1 MAGQFIKMNMAA
13 LTLLLGASGAYAPAS
28 AEPVVRD
35 ADAVASVIARKTGEE
50 VRFIDVSNWRFVD
63 LQQDLLTGDVL
74 RTNATGQ
81 LAILFADRTQIRLG
95 RNSALRVR
103 QMKPGSDA
111 VLELETG
118 TIWARAE
125 RGGPGV
131 EVVTPAATA
140 AIRGTDWTMTVKG
153 AETSLTVLEGLVE
166 LSNPQG
172 SVQVAQGEAAA
183 ATIGQAPRKVVIVDS
198 DDREQM
204 LFYLAPRNAFN
215 FMPASPLPVADMR
228 READRIAAIPA
239 DKRSTADLLV
249 LAETQLSLEGR
260 DEVMQTLAMLRARKL
275 SPAERARADLV
286 EAIIAAAEL
295 RYEEAD
301 RLFGSAG
308 ANLDGRRR
316 EIANYGRYYARS
328 LANPDRVEPLP
339 RQTSSPYGA
348 LLEAY
353 AAGFLK
359 DIRAA
364 IDVIKAAERRYPN
377 DPALPAYR
385 AQLALLLNDREQVR
399 EAIDRSLAL
408 DPSEPTAL
416 EARANYRAGVESD
429 LDGALA
435 DLEAAVKIAP
445 GSTTIWNAIGD
456 LQSVRG
462 DMRAAEAALK
472 KAIALDPL
480 DPVSHANLAILYLDQ
495 SRVEEAKREIDLAL
509 AADPTFDVALVA
521 RGRYHMQTGE
531 LDKAVDDLLAGTV
544 SNPSY
549 AQGQVL
555 LAAAHYEKGDRVP
568 SDQALDNADRLDDND
583 PVISSFR
590 TAVAIDD
597 YDSEGAIRNAQE
609 FLRRAK
615 ARGGNFGSLSANQ
628 DAGSTLNN
636 AFRLQGLNAWGE
648 YYGDAVFDPFAGSG
662 YVDQTV
668 RGSVNP
674 FANSYAHGGNVVTN
688 GQNSL
693 SYSSFIQGL
702 LLDPHMLSGRS
713 RSANLIRRPFF
724 EGALGGG
731 FTQGNGDTGYVAEGE
746 AQGFSNLPFPISFYG
761 NVEWETDFD
770 QRTGTFFGIPADLD
784 TEGRLLRGNGY
795 LTASPSPYD
804 RFVAYANHSGS
815 DSDLYDSIFGIPVA
829 SVKGSSEQTN
839 VGVGLSHTIG
849 FENVVN
855 AAVFYSELTAES
867 SDTLTDFPDLLTSKS
882 SQKTYVAAVSHSIGM
897 DDFTWRY
904 GVEGGWIDSY
914 AQGWDASVP
923 LVPDPDEE
931 AIYGRIYVDL
941 LHEITPDLKAE
952 YALFGTFLDGDD
964 DDVARLEPRV
974 GIAWAPSDRHWLRA
988 AYSRQSLYV
997 NTPTLS
1003 PVGVLGL
1010 QPNEI
1015 STGLDGYVDTVAMR
1029 WDAEWT
1035 EDFFTSVEFQHQD
1048 IEEPRIAIPL
1058 SAAPFSASE
1067 GRIDRG
1073 SLTANLLL
1081 GHGFGLSST
1090 IAYATSENEDPSSAT
1105 YGGPLPF
1112 VPDWAGQVALTWVN
1126 EANVSATLA
1135 ANYVGERDSDTGGTL
1150 DDYWTLDANL
1160 TWEPFDK
1167 RFALELAAFNLLDQ
1181 DFEVNTNTPGWGPT
1195 FTGSVKVRF

>member
-1 MAGQFIKMNMAA
+1 MSGDFIKRNVAA
-13 LTLLLGASGAYAPAS
+13 VTLLLGAGGAFVPAS
-28 AEPVVRD
+28 AEPVVRG

-95 RNSALRVR
+95 RNSSLRVR
-103 QMKPGSDA
+103 QMTPGSDA

-215 FMPASPLPVADMR
+215 FMPASTLPVADMR

-239 DKRSTADLLV
+239 EQRSTADLLV
-249 LAETQLSLEGR
+249 LAEVQLSLESR
-260 DEVMQTLAMLRARKL
+260 EDAKQTLAMLRTRTL

-308 ANLDGRRR
+308 AHLDQRRR
-316 EIANYGRYYARS
+316 DIADYGRYYARS
-328 LANPDRVEPLP
+328 LANPNRLEPQP
-339 RQTSSPYGA
+339 RRMSSPYGA
-348 LLEAY
+348 LMQAY

-364 IDVIKAAERRYPN
+364 IDVIKEAERRFPK

-429 LDGALA
+429 LDGALS
-435 DLEAAVKIAP
+435 DLEAALKVAP

-597 YDSEGAIRNAQE
+597 YDSEGAIRNAQQ

-674 FANSYAHGGNVVTN
+674 FANSYAHGGNVITN

-731 FTQGNGDTGYVAEGE
+731 FTQANGDTGYVAEGE

-770 QRTGTFFGIPADLD
+770 QRLGTLFGFPADLD

-795 LTASPSPYD
+795 LTASPSPSD

-815 DSDLYDSIFGIPVA
+815 DSDLYASIFGFPVA
-829 SVKGSSEQTN
+829 SVKDSSEQTN
-839 VGVGLSHTIG
+839 VGVGWSHTIG

-855 AAVFYSELTAES
+855 AAVFYSAQDADSFNTFSGITA
-867 SDTLTDFPDLLTSKS
+867 KS
-882 SQKTYVAAVSHSIGM
+882 SQETYVAAVSHSIGM
-897 DDFTWRY
+897 DDLTWRY
-904 GVEGGWIDSY
+904 GVEGGWIDTR
-914 AQGWDASVP
+914 AQAWSGGAPAVR
-923 LVPDPDEE
+923 DPDEN
-931 AIYGRIYVDL
+931 ATYGRVYVDL

-952 YALFGTFLDGDD
+952 YALFGTFLDGED

-1015 STGLDGYVDTVAMR
+1015 STGLDGYVDTVALR

-1035 EDFFTSVEFQHQD
+1035 QDFFTSAEFQHQD
-1048 IEEPRIAIPL
+1048 IEEPRIAIPF

-1181 DFEVNTNTPGWGPT
+1181 DFEVNSGIPGWGPT

>member
-1 MAGQFIKMNMAA
+1 MSGDFIKRNVAA
-13 LTLLLGASGAYAPAS
+13 VTLLLGAGGAFAPAS
-28 AEPVVRD
+28 AEPVVRG

-74 RTNATGQ
+74 RTNSTGQ

-95 RNSALRVR
+95 RNSSLRVR
-103 QMKPGSDA
+103 QMTPGSDA

-183 ATIGQAPRKVVIVDS
+183 ATIGQAPRKIVIVDS

-215 FMPASPLPVADMR
+215 FMPASTLPVADMR

-239 DKRSTADLLV
+239 EQRSTADLLV
-249 LAETQLSLEGR
+249 LAEVQLSLESR
-260 DEVMQTLAMLRARKL
+260 EDAKQTLAMLRARTL
-275 SPAERARADLV
+275 SLAERARADLV

-308 ANLDGRRR
+308 AHLDQRRR
-316 EIANYGRYYARS
+316 DIADYGRYYARS
-328 LANPDRVEPLP
+328 LANPNRLEPQP
-339 RQTSSPYGA
+339 RRMSSPYGA
-348 LLEAY
+348 LMQAY

-364 IDVIKAAERRYPN
+364 IDVIKEAERRFPK

-435 DLEAAVKIAP
+435 DLEAALKIAP

-472 KAIALDPL
+472 KAIALDPM

-568 SDQALDNADRLDDND
+568 AEQALDNADRLDDND

-615 ARGGNFGSLSANQ
+615 ARGGHFGSLSANQ

-662 YVDQTV
+662 YIDQTV

-674 FANSYAHGGNVVTN
+674 FANSYAHGGNVITN

-770 QRTGTFFGIPADLD
+770 QRTGAGGFFDLD
-784 TEGRLLRGNGY
+784 TEDRLLRGNGY
-795 LTASPSPYD
+795 VTASPGPYD
-804 RFVAYANHSGS
+804 RLVAYANHSGS
-815 DSDLYDSIFGIPVA
+815 DSDLLVTAFG
-829 SVKGSSEQTN
+829 GSAAQRNEADQTN
-839 VGVGLSHTIG
+839 IGVGLSHTIG
-849 FENVVN
+849 LENVVN
-855 AAVFYSELTAES
+855 AALFYSELSADSFGPGTA
-867 SDTLTDFPDLLTSKS
+867 DTAKS
-882 SQKTYVAAVSHSIGM
+882 SQKTYVAAVSHSIGA
-897 DDFTWRY
+897 DDLTWRY
-904 GVEGGWIDSY
+904 GVEGGWIDTY
-914 AQGWDASVP
+914 AQAWDSTGP
-923 LVPDPDEE
+923 LIADPDEN
-931 AIYGRIYVDL
+931 ATYGRVYVDL

-1015 STGLDGYVDTVAMR
+1015 STGLDGYVDTVALR

-1035 EDFFTSVEFQHQD
+1035 QDFFTSAEFQHQD

-1058 SAAPFSASE
+1058 SAAQFSATE

-1135 ANYVGERDSDTGGTL
+1135 ANYVGERDSDTGDAL

-1181 DFEVNTNTPGWGPT
+1181 DFEVNSGIPGWGPT

>member
-1 MAGQFIKMNMAA
+1 MA
-13 LTLLLGASGAYAPAS
+13 LLVGASWPCLPAW
-28 AEPVVRD
+28 AEPVVR
-35 ADAVASVIARKTGEE
+35 AAEPVASVIARKTGEE

-95 RNSALRVR
+95 RNSSLRVR
-103 QMKPGSDA
+103 QMAPGSDA
-111 VLELETG
+111 ILELEAG
-118 TIWARAE
+118 TLWARAE

-172 SVQVAQGEAAA
+172 SVQVAEGEAAA
-183 ATIGQAPRKVVIVDS
+183 ATIGQAPRKIVIVDS

-228 READRIAAIPA
+228 SQADRIAAIPP
-239 DKRSTADLLV
+239 DRRSTDDLLV
-249 LAETQLSLEGR
+249 LSETQLSLEGR
-260 DEVMQTLAMLRARKL
+260 EAAKETLALVRARSL
-275 SPAERARADLV
+275 SKAEQARADLV
-286 EAIIAAAEL
+286 EAIIAAAEM
-295 RYEEAD
+295 RYDEAE
-301 RLFGSAG
+301 RLFERA
-308 ANLDGRRR
+308 GRRLDAR
-316 EIANYGRYYARS
+316 RRDVAQYGRYYARS
-328 LANPDRVEPLP
+328 LANPNRSEPQP
-339 RQTSSPYGA
+339 DPASSPYGA
-348 LLEAY
+348 LLQAY

-364 IDVIKAAERRYPN
+364 IDVIKEAERRYPDN
-377 DPALPAYR
+377 PALPAYR
-385 AQLALLLNDREQVR
+385 AQLALLLNDRDQVR
-399 EAIDRSLAL
+399 EAIDRSLSL

-416 EARANYRAGVESD
+416 EARANYRGGFESD

-435 DLEAAVKIAP
+435 DLQAAVKIAP
-445 GSTTIWNAIGD
+445 GSTSMWNAIGEV
-456 LQSVRG
+456 QSARG

-472 KAIALDPL
+472 RAIALDPQ
-480 DPVSHANLAILYLDQ
+480 DPVSHGNLAILYLDQ
-495 SRVEEAKREIDLAL
+495 SRVEEARRELELAL
-509 AADPTFDVALVA
+509 AADPTYDIALVA

-544 SNPSY
+544 SNPAY
-549 AQGQVL
+549 AQGQIL

-568 SDQALDNADRLDDND
+568 AEQALDNAERLDDND

-615 ARGGNFGSLSANQ
+615 ARGGHFGSLSANQ

-648 YYGDAVFDPFAGSG
+648 YYGDAVFDPFAGSA
-662 YVDQTV
+662 YIDQTV
-668 RGSVNP
+668 RGSANP
-674 FANSYAHGGNVVTN
+674 FANSYAHGGNIVTN

-713 RSANLIRRPFF
+713 RSANLIRRPFL
-724 EGALGGG
+724 EGSLGGA

-746 AQGFSNLPFPISFYG
+746 VQGFSNLPIPASFYG
-761 NVEWETDFD
+761 NFEWETDFD
-770 QRTGTFFGIPADLD
+770 QRAAGGGTVDLD
-784 TEGRLLRGNGY
+784 TEERLLRGNGY
-795 LTASPSPYD
+795 VTASPSPND
-804 RFVAYANHSGS
+804 RIVAYGNYANS
-815 DSDLYDSIFGIPVA
+815 DADLYATVLGGGSA
-829 SVKGSSEQTN
+829 SLRNQSEQTN
-839 VGVGLSHTIG
+839 LGLGLSHTIG

-855 AAVFYSELTAES
+855 AAVFYSELTADS
-867 SDTLTDFPDLLTSKS
+867 YDTLTIPRVPMTSES
-882 SQKTYVAAVSHSIGM
+882 AQKTYVAAVSHSIGM
-897 DDFTWRY
+897 DDLTWRY
-904 GVEGGWIDSY
+904 GVEGGFIETYSQ
-914 AQGWDASVP
+914 AFILGLPTIA
-923 LVPDPDEE
+923 DPDEE
-931 AIYGRIYVDL
+931 AIYGRVYVDL

-988 AYSRQSLYV
+988 AYSRQSLSV
-997 NTPTLS
+997 TTPTLS

-1010 QPNEI
+1010 QPNEV
-1015 STGLDGYVDTVAMR
+1015 STGLGGYVDTIALR

-1035 EDFFTSVEFQHQD
+1035 QDFFTSAEFQHQE

-1090 IAYATSENEDPSSAT
+1090 LAYATSENEDPTSAT

-1135 ANYVGERDSDTGGTL
+1135 ANYVGERDSDTGAAL
-1150 DDYWTLDANL
+1150 EDYWTLDANL

-1167 RFALELAAFNLLDQ
+1167 RLALELAAFNLLDEE
-1181 DFEVNTNTPGWGPT
+1181 FEVNSGVPGWGPT
-1195 FTGSVKVRF
+1195 YTGSLKVRF

>member
-1 MAGQFIKMNMAA
+1 MSGDFIKINLAA
-13 LTLLLGASGAYAPAS
+13 VTLLLGAGGAFAPAS
-28 AEPVVRD
+28 AEPVARET
-35 ADAVASVIARKTGEE
+35 DAVASVIARKTGEE

-95 RNSALRVR
+95 RNSSLRVR

-111 VLELETG
+111 VLELEAG

-215 FMPASPLPVADMR
+215 FMPASTLPVADMR

-239 DKRSTADLLV
+239 DQRSTADLLV
-249 LAETQLSLEGR
+249 LAEVQLSLESR
-260 DEVMQTLAMLRARKL
+260 EDAKKTLAMLRARTL
-275 SPAERARADLV
+275 SPTERARADLV

-308 ANLDGRRR
+308 AHLDQRRR
-316 EIANYGRYYARS
+316 DIADYGRYYARS
-328 LANPDRVEPLP
+328 LANPNRLEPQP
-339 RQTSSPYGA
+339 RRMSSPYGA
-348 LLEAY
+348 LMQAY

-364 IDVIKAAERRYPN
+364 IDVIKEAERRFPK

-399 EAIDRSLAL
+399 EAIDKSLAL

-435 DLEAAVKIAP
+435 DLEAALKVAP
-445 GSTTIWNAIGD
+445 GSTSIWNAIGD
-456 LQSVRG
+456 LHSARG

-472 KAIALDPL
+472 KAIALDPM
-480 DPVSHANLAILYLDQ
+480 DPVSYANLALLYLDQ
-495 SRVEEAKREIDLAL
+495 SRVEEAKHEIDLAL

-549 AQGQVL
+549 AQGQGL
-555 LAAAHYEKGDRVP
+555 LAAAHFEKGDRVP
-568 SDQALDNADRLDDND
+568 AEQALDNADRLDDND

-590 TAVAIDD
+590 AAVAIDD

-615 ARGGNFGSLSANQ
+615 ARGGHFGSLSANQ

-648 YYGDAVFDPFAGSG
+648 YYGDAVFDPFAGSA
-662 YVDQTV
+662 YIDQTV
-668 RGSVNP
+668 RGSANP
-674 FANSYAHGGNVVTN
+674 FANSYVHGGNVVTN

-731 FTQGNGDTGYVAEGE
+731 FTQANGDTGYLAEGE

-770 QRTGTFFGIPADLD
+770 QRTGAGGTLDLD
-784 TEGRLLRGNGY
+784 TEERLLRGNGY
-795 LTASPSPYD
+795 VAASPSPYD

-815 DSDLYDSIFGIPVA
+815 DSDLFA
-829 SVKGSSEQTN
+829 SALGGGGTATLKNEADQTN
-839 VGVGLSHTIG
+839 IGVGLSHTIG

-855 AAVFYSELTAES
+855 AALFYSDLSADS
-867 SDTLTDFPDLLTSKS
+867 FDTLTLSPLPLTSES
-882 SQKTYVAAVSHSIGM
+882 SQKAYVAAISHSVGM
-897 DDFTWRY
+897 DDLTWRY
-904 GVEGGWIDSY
+904 GVEGGRIETYSQSWLL
-914 AQGWDASVP
+914 GVP
-923 LVPDPDEE
+923 TTADPDEN
-931 AIYGRIYVDL
+931 ATYGRVYVDL

-974 GIAWAPSDRHWLRA
+974 GIAWAPSDQHWLRA
-988 AYSRQSLYV
+988 AYSRQSLSV

-1015 STGLDGYVDTVAMR
+1015 STGLDGYVDTVALR

-1035 EDFFTSVEFQHQD
+1035 QDFFTSAEFQHQD
-1048 IEEPRIAIPL
+1048 IEEPLIAIPF

-1073 SLTANLLL
+1073 SVTANLLI

-1090 IAYATSENEDPSSAT
+1090 IAYAISENEDPTSPT

-1135 ANYVGERDSDTGGTL
+1135 ANYVGERDTETGDAL

-1167 RFALELAAFNLLDQ
+1167 RFALELAGYNLLDQ

>member
-1 MAGQFIKMNMAA
+1 MRAA
-13 LTLLLGASGAYAPAS
+13 DS
-28 AEPVVRD
+28 
-35 ADAVASVIARKTGEE
+35 VASVIARKVGEE
-50 VRFIDVSNWRFVD
+50 VRFIDVSSWRFVD

-95 RNSALRVR
+95 RNSSLRVR
-103 QMKPGSDA
+103 QMTPGSDA

-118 TIWARAE
+118 SLWARAE

-183 ATIGQAPRKVVIVDS
+183 ATIGQAPRKIVIVDS

-228 READRIAAIPA
+228 RQADRIAAIPT
-239 DKRSTADLLV
+239 DQRSTDDLLV

-260 DEVMQTLAMLRARKL
+260 EAAKETLALIRARSL
-275 SPAERARADLV
+275 SEAERARADLI
-286 EAIIAAAEL
+286 EAIIAAAEM
-295 RYEEAD
+295 RYDEAEK
-301 RLFGSAG
+301 LFERA
-308 ANLDGRRR
+308 GRRLDAR
-316 EIANYGRYYARS
+316 RRDVASYGRYYARS
-328 LANPDRVEPLP
+328 LANPNRAEPQP
-339 RQTSSPYGA
+339 RPASSPYGA
-348 LLEAY
+348 LLQAY

-364 IDVIKAAERRYPN
+364 IDVIKEAERRYPD

-385 AQLALLLNDREQVR
+385 AQLALLLNDRDQVR
-399 EAIDRSLAL
+399 EAIDRSLSL

-416 EARANYRAGVESD
+416 EARANYRGGFESD

-435 DLEAAVKIAP
+435 DLQAAVKIAP
-445 GSTTIWNAIGD
+445 GSTSMWNAIGEI
-456 LQSVRG
+456 QSARG

-472 KAIALDPL
+472 KAIALDPQ
-480 DPVSHANLAILYLDQ
+480 DPVSHGNLAILYLDQ
-495 SRVEEAKREIDLAL
+495 SRVEEARRELELAL
-509 AADPTFDVALVA
+509 AADPTFDIALVA

-544 SNPSY
+544 SNPAY
-549 AQGQVL
+549 AQGQIL

-568 SDQALDNADRLDDND
+568 AEQALDNAERLDDND

-648 YYGDAVFDPFAGSG
+648 YYGDAVFSPFAGSG
-662 YVDQTV
+662 YIDQTV
-668 RGSVNP
+668 RGSANP
-674 FANSYAHGGNVVTN
+674 FANSYAHGGNIVTN

-702 LLDPHMLSGRS
+702 LLDPHMISGRS
-713 RSANLIRRPFF
+713 RSANLIRRPFL
-724 EGALGGG
+724 EGSLGGG

-746 AQGFSNLPFPISFYG
+746 VQGFSNLPIPASFYG
-761 NVEWETDFD
+761 NFEWETDFD
-770 QRTGTFFGIPADLD
+770 QRAAGGGTVDLD
-784 TEGRLLRGNGY
+784 TEEQLLRGNGY
-795 LTASPSPYD
+795 VTASPSPAD
-804 RFVAYANHSGS
+804 RIVAYGNYANS
-815 DSDLYDSIFGIPVA
+815 DADLYATALGGGSA
-829 SVKGSSEQTN
+829 SLKNQSEQTN
-839 VGVGLSHTIG
+839 LGLGLSHTIG

-855 AAVFYSELTAES
+855 AAVFYSELTADS
-867 SDTLTDFPDLLTSKS
+867 YDTLTIPGVPMTSES
-882 SQKTYVAAVSHSIGM
+882 AQKTYVAAVSHSIGM
-897 DDFTWRY
+897 DDLTWRY
-904 GVEGGWIDSY
+904 GVEGGFVETYSQALILGLPTI
-914 AQGWDASVP
+914 A
-923 LVPDPDEE
+923 DPDES
-931 AIYGRIYVDL
+931 ATYGRVYVDL

-974 GIAWAPSDRHWLRA
+974 GVAWAPSDQHWLRA

-1015 STGLDGYVDTVAMR
+1015 STGLDGYVDTVALR

-1035 EDFFTSVEFQHQD
+1035 QDFFTSAEFQHQE

-1073 SLTANLLL
+1073 SLTANLLI

-1090 IAYATSENEDPSSAT
+1090 LAYSTSENEDPTSPT

-1135 ANYVGERDSDTGGTL
+1135 ANYVGERDSDTGGEL

-1167 RFALELAAFNLLDQ
+1167 RFALELAAFNLLDE
-1181 DFEVNTNTPGWGPT
+1181 DFEVKSGVPGWGPT
-1195 FTGSVKVRF
+1195 YTGSLKVRF

>member
-1 MAGQFIKMNMAA
+1 MV
-13 LTLLLGASGAYAPAS
+13 LLVGASWPCLPAR
-28 AEPVVRD
+28 AEPVARA
-35 ADAVASVIARKTGEE
+35 ADSVASVIARKVGEE
-50 VRFIDVSNWRFVD
+50 VRFIDVSSWRFVD

-95 RNSALRVR
+95 RNSSLRVR
-103 QMKPGSDA
+103 QMTPGSDA

-118 TIWARAE
+118 TLWARAE

-172 SVQVAQGEAAA
+172 SVQVAEGEAAA
-183 ATIGQAPRKVVIVDS
+183 ATIGQAPRKIVIVDS

-228 READRIAAIPA
+228 RQADRIAAIPP
-239 DKRSTADLLV
+239 DRRSTDDLLV

-260 DEVMQTLAMLRARKL
+260 EAAKETLALVRARSL
-275 SPAERARADLV
+275 SEAERARADLV
-286 EAIIAAAEL
+286 DAIIAAAEM
-295 RYEEAD
+295 RYDEAEK
-301 RLFGSAG
+301 LFERA
-308 ANLDGRRR
+308 GRRLDAR
-316 EIANYGRYYARS
+316 RRDVASYGRYYARS
-328 LANPDRVEPLP
+328 LANPNRAEPQP
-339 RQTSSPYGA
+339 RPASSPYGA
-348 LLEAY
+348 LLQAY

-364 IDVIKAAERRYPN
+364 IDVIKEAERRHPD

-385 AQLALLLNDREQVR
+385 AQLALLLNDRDQVR
-399 EAIDRSLAL
+399 EAIDRSLSL

-416 EARANYRAGVESD
+416 EARANYRAGFESD

-435 DLEAAVKIAP
+435 DLQAAVKIAP
-445 GSTTIWNAIGD
+445 GSTSMWNAIGEV
-456 LQSVRG
+456 QSARG

-472 KAIALDPL
+472 RAIALDPQ
-480 DPVSHANLAILYLDQ
+480 DPVSHGNLAILYLDQ
-495 SRVEEAKREIDLAL
+495 SRVEEARRELELAL
-509 AADPTFDVALVA
+509 AADPTFDIALVA

-544 SNPSY
+544 SNPAY
-549 AQGQVL
+549 AQGQIL

-568 SDQALDNADRLDDND
+568 AEQALDNAERLDDND

-648 YYGDAVFDPFAGSG
+648 YYGDAVFDPFAGSA
-662 YVDQTV
+662 YIDQTV
-668 RGSVNP
+668 RGSANP
-674 FANSYAHGGNVVTN
+674 FANSYAHGGNIVTN

-713 RSANLIRRPFF
+713 RSANLIRRPFL
-724 EGALGGG
+724 EGSFGGG
-731 FTQGNGDTGYVAEGE
+731 FTQANGDTGYVAEGE
-746 AQGFSNLPFPISFYG
+746 VQGFSNLPIPASFYG

-770 QRTGTFFGIPADLD
+770 QRAAGGGTVDLD
-784 TEGRLLRGNGY
+784 TEERLLRGNGY
-795 LTASPSPYD
+795 VTASPSPND
-804 RFVAYANHSGS
+804 RIVAYGNYANS
-815 DSDLYDSIFGIPVA
+815 DADLYATVLGGGSA
-829 SVKGSSEQTN
+829 SLKNQSEQTN
-839 VGVGLSHTIG
+839 LGLGLSHTIG

-855 AAVFYSELTAES
+855 AAVFYSELTADS
-867 SDTLTDFPDLLTSKS
+867 YDTLTIPGVPMTSES
-882 SQKTYVAAVSHSIGM
+882 AQKTYVAAVSHSIGM
-897 DDFTWRY
+897 DDLTWRY
-904 GVEGGWIDSY
+904 GVEGGFIETYSQ
-914 AQGWDASVP
+914 ALILGLPTIA
-923 LVPDPDEE
+923 DPDES
-931 AIYGRIYVDL
+931 ATYGRVYVDL

-974 GIAWAPSDRHWLRA
+974 GVAWAPSDQHWLRA

-1015 STGLDGYVDTVAMR
+1015 STELDGYVDTVALR

-1035 EDFFTSVEFQHQD
+1035 QDFFTSAEFQHQE

-1073 SLTANLLL
+1073 SLTANLLI

-1090 IAYATSENEDPSSAT
+1090 LAYSTSENEDPTSAT

-1135 ANYVGERDSDTGGTL
+1135 ANYVGERDSESGDTL

-1167 RFALELAAFNLLDQ
+1167 RFALELAAFNLLDE
-1181 DFEVNTNTPGWGPT
+1181 DFEVNSGVPGWGPT
-1195 FTGSVKVRF
+1195 YTGSLKVRF

>member
-1 MAGQFIKMNMAA
+1 MRAA
-13 LTLLLGASGAYAPAS
+13 DS
-28 AEPVVRD
+28 
-35 ADAVASVIARKTGEE
+35 VASVIARKVGEE
-50 VRFIDVSNWRFVD
+50 VRFIDVSSWRFVD

-95 RNSALRVR
+95 RNSSLRVR
-103 QMKPGSDA
+103 QMTPGSDA

-118 TIWARAE
+118 SLWARAE

-183 ATIGQAPRKVVIVDS
+183 ATIGQAPRKIVIVDS

-228 READRIAAIPA
+228 RQADRIAAIPT
-239 DKRSTADLLV
+239 DQRSTDDLLV

-260 DEVMQTLAMLRARKL
+260 EAAKETLAVVRARSL
-275 SPAERARADLV
+275 SEAERARADLV
-286 EAIIAAAEL
+286 EAIIAAAEM
-295 RYEEAD
+295 RYDEAEK
-301 RLFGSAG
+301 LFERA
-308 ANLDGRRR
+308 GRRLDAR
-316 EIANYGRYYARS
+316 RRDVASYGRYYARS
-328 LANPDRVEPLP
+328 LANPNRAEPQP
-339 RQTSSPYGA
+339 RPASSPYGA
-348 LLEAY
+348 LLQAY

-364 IDVIKAAERRYPN
+364 IDVIKEAERRYPD

-385 AQLALLLNDREQVR
+385 AQLALLLNDRDQVR
-399 EAIDRSLAL
+399 EAIDRSLSL

-416 EARANYRAGVESD
+416 EARANYRGGFESD

-435 DLEAAVKIAP
+435 DLQAAVKIAP
-445 GSTTIWNAIGD
+445 GSTSMWNAIGEI
-456 LQSVRG
+456 QSARG

-472 KAIALDPL
+472 KAIALDPQ
-480 DPVSHANLAILYLDQ
+480 DPVSHGNLAILYLDQ
-495 SRVEEAKREIDLAL
+495 SRVEEARRELELAL
-509 AADPTFDVALVA
+509 AADPTFDIALVA

-544 SNPSY
+544 SNPAY
-549 AQGQVL
+549 AQGQIL

-568 SDQALDNADRLDDND
+568 AEQALDNAERLDDND

-648 YYGDAVFDPFAGSG
+648 YYGDAVFSPFAGSG
-662 YVDQTV
+662 YIDQTV
-668 RGSVNP
+668 RGSANP
-674 FANSYAHGGNVVTN
+674 FANSYAHGGNIVTN

-713 RSANLIRRPFF
+713 RSANLIRRPFL
-724 EGALGGG
+724 EGSLGGG

-746 AQGFSNLPFPISFYG
+746 VQGFSNLPIPASFYG
-761 NVEWETDFD
+761 NFEWETDFD
-770 QRTGTFFGIPADLD
+770 QRAAGGGTVDLD
-784 TEGRLLRGNGY
+784 TEEQLLRGNGY
-795 LTASPSPYD
+795 VTASPSPAD
-804 RFVAYANHSGS
+804 RIVAYGNYANS
-815 DSDLYDSIFGIPVA
+815 DADLYATALGGGSA
-829 SVKGSSEQTN
+829 SLKNQSEQTN
-839 VGVGLSHTIG
+839 LGLGLSHTIG

-855 AAVFYSELTAES
+855 AAVFYSELTADS
-867 SDTLTDFPDLLTSKS
+867 YDTLTIPGVPMTSES
-882 SQKTYVAAVSHSIGM
+882 AQKTYVAAVSHSIGM
-897 DDFTWRY
+897 DDLTWRY
-904 GVEGGWIDSY
+904 GVEGGFVETYSQALILGLPTI
-914 AQGWDASVP
+914 A
-923 LVPDPDEE
+923 DPDES
-931 AIYGRIYVDL
+931 ATYGRVYVDL

-974 GIAWAPSDRHWLRA
+974 GVAWAPSDQHWLRA
-988 AYSRQSLYV
+988 AYSRQSLFV

-1015 STGLDGYVDTVAMR
+1015 STGLDGYVDTVALR

-1035 EDFFTSVEFQHQD
+1035 QDFFTSAEFQHQE

-1073 SLTANLLL
+1073 SLTANLLI

-1090 IAYATSENEDPSSAT
+1090 LAYSTSENEDPTSPT

-1135 ANYVGERDSDTGGTL
+1135 ANYVGERDSEAGDRL
-1150 DDYWTLDANL
+1150 DDYWTLDAKL
-1160 TWEPFDK
+1160 IWEPFDK
-1167 RFALELAAFNLLDQ
+1167 RFALELAAFNLLDE
-1181 DFEVNTNTPGWGPT
+1181 DFEVKSGVPGWGPT
-1195 FTGSVKVRF
+1195 YTGSLKVRF

>member
-1 MAGQFIKMNMAA
+1 MV
-13 LTLLLGASGAYAPAS
+13 LLVGASWPCLPAR
-28 AEPVVRD
+28 AEPVVRA
-35 ADAVASVIARKTGEE
+35 ADSVASVIARKTGEE
-50 VRFIDVSNWRFVD
+50 VRFIDVSSWRFVD

-95 RNSALRVR
+95 RNSSLRVR
-103 QMKPGSDA
+103 QMTPGSDA

-118 TIWARAE
+118 TLWARAE

-172 SVQVAQGEAAA
+172 SVQVAEGEAAA
-183 ATIGQAPRKVVIVDS
+183 ATIGQAPRKIVIVDS

-228 READRIAAIPA
+228 RQTDRIAAIPP
-239 DKRSTADLLV
+239 DRRSTDDLLV

-260 DEVMQTLAMLRARKL
+260 EAAKETLALVRARSL
-275 SPAERARADLV
+275 SEAERARADLV
-286 EAIIAAAEL
+286 EAIIAAAEM
-295 RYEEAD
+295 RYDEAEKLFERASR
-301 RLFGSAG
+301 RLDA
-308 ANLDGRRR
+308 RRR
-316 EIANYGRYYARS
+316 DVAEYGRYYARS
-328 LANPDRVEPLP
+328 LANPNRSEPQP
-339 RQTSSPYGA
+339 RPASSPYGA
-348 LLEAY
+348 LLQAY

-364 IDVIKAAERRYPN
+364 IDVIKEAERRHPD

-385 AQLALLLNDREQVR
+385 AQLALLLNDRDQVR
-399 EAIDRSLAL
+399 EAIDRSLSL

-416 EARANYRAGVESD
+416 EARANYRGGFESD

-435 DLEAAVKIAP
+435 DLQAAVKIAP
-445 GSTTIWNAIGD
+445 GSTSMWNAIGEV
-456 LQSVRG
+456 QSARG
-462 DMRAAEAALK
+462 DMRAAESALK
-472 KAIALDPL
+472 RAIALDPQ
-480 DPVSHANLAILYLDQ
+480 DPVSHGNLAILYLDQ
-495 SRVEEAKREIDLAL
+495 SRVEEARRELELAL
-509 AADPTFDVALVA
+509 AADPTFDIALVA

-544 SNPSY
+544 SNPAY
-549 AQGQVL
+549 AQGQIL

-568 SDQALDNADRLDDND
+568 AEQALDNAERLDDND

-648 YYGDAVFDPFAGSG
+648 YYGDAVFDPFAGSA
-662 YVDQTV
+662 YIDQTV
-668 RGSVNP
+668 RGSANP
-674 FANSYAHGGNVVTN
+674 FANGYAHGGNVVTN

-746 AQGFSNLPFPISFYG
+746 AQGFSNLPFPVSFYG

-770 QRTGTFFGIPADLD
+770 QRPGTLFGFPADLD

-795 LTASPSPYD
+795 VTASPSPYD

-815 DSDLYDSIFGIPVA
+815 NSDLYGSIFGVPVV

-855 AAVFYSELTAES
+855 AAVFYSELTADS
-867 SDTLTDFPDLLTSKS
+867 SDTLSDFPDLLTSKS
-882 SQKTYVAAVSHSIGM
+882 SQKTYVAALSHSVGM
-897 DDFTWRY
+897 DDLTWRY

-923 LVPDPDEE
+923 IVADPDER
-931 AIYGRIYVDL
+931 ATYGRVYVDL

-964 DDVARLEPRV
+964 DDVARFEPRV
-974 GIAWAPSDRHWLRA
+974 GVAWAPSDQHWLRA

-1015 STGLDGYVDTVAMR
+1015 STGLDGYVDTVALR

-1035 EDFFTSVEFQHQD
+1035 QDFFTSAEFQHQE

-1073 SLTANLLL
+1073 SLTANLLI

-1090 IAYATSENEDPSSAT
+1090 LAYSTSENEDPTSAT

-1135 ANYVGERDSDTGGTL
+1135 ANYVGERDSESGDTL

-1167 RFALELAAFNLLDQ
+1167 RFALELAAFNLLDE
-1181 DFEVNTNTPGWGPT
+1181 DFEVNSGVPGWGPT
-1195 FTGSVKVRF
+1195 YTGSLKVRF

>member
-1 MAGQFIKMNMAA
+1 MRG
-13 LTLLLGASGAYAPAS
+13 
-28 AEPVVRD
+28 
-35 ADAVASVIARKTGEE
+35 ADAVASVIARKVGEE

-63 LQQDLLTGDVL
+63 LKQDLVTGDVL

-81 LAILFADRTQIRLG
+81 LAILFSDRTQIRLG
-95 RNSALRVR
+95 RNSSLRVR
-103 QMKPGSDA
+103 QMTPGSDA

-118 TIWARAE
+118 TLWARAE

-172 SVQVAQGEAAA
+172 SVEVAQGEAAA
-183 ATIGQAPRKVVIVDS
+183 ATIGQAPRKIVIVDS

-215 FMPASPLPVADMR
+215 FMPASPLSVAEMR
-228 READRIAAIPA
+228 RQADRIAAIAPER
-239 DKRSTADLLV
+239 RSTDDLLV

-260 DEVMQTLAMLRARKL
+260 DAAKATLALVRSRQM
-275 SPAERARADLV
+275 SEAERARADLV
-286 EAIIAAAEL
+286 EAIIAAAEM
-295 RYEEAD
+295 RYDEAEK
-301 RLFGSAG
+301 LFERA
-308 ANLDGRRR
+308 GRRLDAR
-316 EIANYGRYYARS
+316 RRDVAAYGRYYARS
-328 LANPDRVEPLP
+328 LADPTRIEPRP
-339 RQTSSPYGA
+339 ARTSSPYGA
-348 LLEAY
+348 LLQAY
-353 AAGFLK
+353 AAGFLE

-364 IDVIKAAERRYPN
+364 IDVIKEAERRFPE

-385 AQLALLLNDREQVR
+385 AQLALLLNDRDQVR
-399 EAIDRSLAL
+399 EAIDRSLSL

-416 EARANYRAGVESD
+416 EARANYRGGFESD
-429 LDGALA
+429 LDGALV

-445 GSTTIWNAIGD
+445 GSTSMWNAIGD
-456 LQSVRG
+456 VQSARG

-472 KAIALDPL
+472 RAIALDPQ
-480 DPVSHANLAILYLDQ
+480 DPVSHGNLAILYLDQ
-495 SRVEEAKREIDLAL
+495 SRVEEARRELELAL
-509 AADPTFDVALVA
+509 AADPSFDIALVA

-544 SNPSY
+544 SNPAY
-549 AQGQVL
+549 AQGQIL

-568 SDQALDNADRLDDND
+568 ADQALDNAERLDAND

-648 YYGDAVFDPFAGSG
+648 YYGDAVFSPFAGSG
-662 YVDQTV
+662 YIDQTV
-668 RGSVNP
+668 RGSANP

-688 GQNSL
+688 TQNSL

-702 LLDPHMLSGRS
+702 LLDPHMLAGRS
-713 RSANLIRRPFF
+713 RSANLIRRPFL

-731 FTQGNGDTGYVAEGE
+731 FTQANGDTGYVAEGE
-746 AQGFSNLPFPISFYG
+746 VQGFSNLPFPISFYG

-770 QRTGTFFGIPADLD
+770 QRAAGGGTVDLD
-784 TEGRLLRGNGY
+784 TEERLLRGNGY
-795 LTASPSPYD
+795 VTASPSPHD
-804 RFVAYANHSGS
+804 RIVAYGNYANS
-815 DSDLYDSIFGIPVA
+815 DSDLYAAALGG
-829 SVKGSSEQTN
+829 GSAALKNDNRQTN
-839 VGVGLSHTIG
+839 LGIGLSHTLG

-855 AAVFYSELTAES
+855 AAVFYSATDAES
-867 SDTLTDFPDLLTSKS
+867 FDPGGAVTAKS
-882 SQKTYVAAVSHSIGM
+882 SQETYVAAIGHSIGM
-897 DDFTWRY
+897 DDLTWRY
-904 GVEGGWIDSY
+904 GVEGGWIDNY
-914 AQGWDASVP
+914 AQAWDPTGP
-923 LVPDPDEE
+923 LIPDPDES
-931 AIYGRIYVDL
+931 ATYGRVYVDL

-952 YALFGTFLDGDD
+952 YALFGTFLDGED

-988 AYSRQSLYV
+988 AYSRQSLSV

-1015 STGLDGYVDTVAMR
+1015 STGLDGYVDTVALR

-1035 EDFFTSVEFQHQD
+1035 QDFFTSAEFQHQQID
-1048 IEEPRIAIPL
+1048 EPRIAIPL
-1058 SAAPFSASE
+1058 AAAPFSASE

-1090 IAYATSENEDPSSAT
+1090 IAYSTSENEDPSSAT

-1150 DDYWTLDANL
+1150 GDYWTLDANL

-1167 RFALELAAFNLLDQ
+1167 RFALELAAFNLLDE
-1181 DFEVNTNTPGWGPT
+1181 DFEVNSGMPGWGPT
-1195 FTGSVKVRF
+1195 YTGSLKVRF